1 MIRNDLAIF
10 FDHFPQGSSA
20 GQEVRDKIQK
30 AYNGS
35 LCGLRLE
42 NGHLATGGGNC
53 NGVPQVHGFFHI
65 TNLVFYR
72 SPENLCWFDI
82 EIGDNKFSRRWDD
95 QLAVTVPAA
104 MRAPERS
111 WEMEANGV
119 KLDVWHN
126 GHMDGKTKLRGGGY
140 LAWWKKESQASF
152 PEGFGQCKS
161 VVTNAGR

>member
-1 MIRNDLAIF
+1 M
-10 FDHFPQGSSA
+10 
-20 GQEVRDKIQK
+20 
-30 AYNGS
+30 
-35 LCGLRLE
+35 
-42 NGHLATGGGNC
+42 
-53 NGVPQVHGFFHI
+53 
-65 TNLVFYR
+65 
-72 SPENLCWFDI
+72 
-82 EIGDNKFSRRWDD
+82 IGDNKFSRRWDD

-111 WEMEANGV
+111 WEMGANGV

-126 GHMDGKTKLRGGGY
+126 GYLDGKTKWKGGGY